1 MSSGAMVNILVSIIF
16 YPVVTRLYS
25 EEDFGNYGLLFSVI
39 TTLGL
44 VATLLY
50 PTGLVIP
57 KFRKQFYSLL
67 KLCFILTGLSTAVIC
82 LWILLFKQSF
92 LFVFKLYNVEEYLFL
107 IPIGVILVSLK
118 TILLNVN
125 VRKKLFKE
133 NAFSNVLAGS
143 SLKFFN
149 VLYALSIT
157 ASSFGLLI
165 THFVSIIIQV
175 VTLGL
180 NKMKLDIRAALR
192 SDKSDLLKAAKEYK
206 KYPLN
211 LLPGN
216 IINKYTSDLP
226 ILLLGVYF
234 DAALA
239 GAYVLAN
246 SILSIPLNVLGVSMS
261 TVFLQKSNELHIY
274 NPEKLASFTRKLNH
288 KMALLGTL
296 AFGFIF
302 AFGDYAFYLAF
313 GKKWLVAGSIASIL
327 SIYFIIKLVSGPLAV
342 VFRSVGKEQYSLY
355 ASMVLGI
362 LRTAGLYLGFYYQSF
377 TKAVL
382 FFTIGSMIG
391 YLFTLILVYKATNL
405 PAFKIA
411 FEIVCIVS
419 IGFLMFY
426 LLRIGIDRLFNFQ
439 SLIVE

>member
-1 MSSGAMVNILVSIIF
+1 
-16 YPVVTRLYS
+16 
-25 EEDFGNYGLLFSVI
+25 
-39 TTLGL
+39 
-44 VATLLY
+44 
-50 PTGLVIP
+50 
-57 KFRKQFYSLL
+57 
-67 KLCFILTGLSTAVIC
+67 
-82 LWILLFKQSF
+82 
-92 LFVFKLYNVEEYLFL
+92 
-107 IPIGVILVSLK
+107 
-118 TILLNVN
+118 
-125 VRKKLFKE
+125 
-133 NAFSNVLAGS
+133 
-143 SLKFFN
+143 